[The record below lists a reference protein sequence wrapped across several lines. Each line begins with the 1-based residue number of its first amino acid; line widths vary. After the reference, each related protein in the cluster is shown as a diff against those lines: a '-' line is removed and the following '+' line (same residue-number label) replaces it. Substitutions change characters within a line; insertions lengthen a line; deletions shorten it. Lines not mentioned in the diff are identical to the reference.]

1 MVDMHHI
8 ISDEISHNTL
18 IRDFLALAA
27 GETLTPLQIQYKDY
41 TQWQNLDQTRQII
54 EQQSGYWLEQ
64 LKGDTPEMRLPLDYP
79 RPNLPYFQGKT
90 LTFILDS
97 QQDQALKTIAKDE
110 NVTLFILLL
119 AIFNVMLAKICR
131 QEEIVMGTVVAGR
144 RHADLRQIIGFF
156 VNQLVIITSPR
167 NEKTF
172 TLFLK
177 EVKNQVLE
185 AFENQDYPLEELLE
199 QLEIKRKTGRHPLF
213 DVVFTLNRLETDNG
227 HREQTKIH
235 REIAKEYSDQNR
247 TAKYD
252 LVLACLERGETLSFS
267 FEYAA
272 RLFKEETIKRFIVYF
287 QEIIAMVLQDK
298 HIQLE
303 NIQLSSHLVKT
314 NSGPFDQNLEEF
326 EF

>member
-1 MVDMHHI
+1 
-8 ISDEISHNTL
+8 
-18 IRDFLALAA
+18 
-27 GETLTPLQIQYKDY
+27 
-41 TQWQNLDQTRQII
+41 
-54 EQQSGYWLEQ
+54 
-64 LKGDTPEMRLPLDYP
+64 
-79 RPNLPYFQGKT
+79 
-90 LTFILDS
+90 
-97 QQDQALKTIAKDE
+97 
-110 NVTLFILLL
+110 
-119 AIFNVMLAKICR
+119 MLAKICR
-131 QEEIVMGTVVAGR
+131 QEKIVMGTVVAGR

-156 VNQLVIITSPR
+156 VNQLVILTSPR

-213 DVVFTLNRLETDNG
+213 DIVFTLNRLETDNG
-227 HREQTKIH
+227 HQEQTKIQ
-235 REIAKEYSDQNR
+235 REIAKEYSDQNHI
-247 TAKYD
+247 AKYD
-252 LVLACLERGETLSFS
+252 LVLACLESGETLSFS

-272 RLFKEETIKRFIVYF
+272 RLFKEETIKRFIGYF
-287 QEIIAMVLQDK
+287 EEIVAMVLQDK